1 MQLNFKSRNST
12 YRVNDLLGKGTFGQ
26 VLSCVSSTG
35 YKMAIKVIKNQPAY
49 KNQGLMEVKLLR

>member
-1 MQLNFKSRNST
+1 M
-12 YRVNDLLGKGTFGQ
+12 GKGTFGQ

-49 KNQGLMEVKLLR
+49 KNQGLVEVKLLR